1 MNQIRAMYASAVQ
14 QWKNISLSGGN
25 LALHLASTPMAA
37 VITWIAMQRGDPA
50 ALSYLLVGLPLMT
63 VWSGVVF
70 RIGYTLQTEMNN
82 QVLQFVYI
90 SRTPLILVSLGK
102 AAAQIIWGLPTG
114 LVSLVVVYFMTKMV
128 PQVADVG
135 SLLISLILVIIGIVV
150 ASLFFSPLMVLV
162 GGPTGFFGVII
173 LLGSL
178 LGGFVFPVDRLPL
191 ALAVLARLVP
201 TSWAMDAVSLSIRG
215 TDNSSAIPGLWGMS
229 ILAAVVLFGI
239 TYLMFKAIEKK
250 LRVEGIRDVY

>member
-1 MNQIRAMYASAVQ
+1 MNQIRAMIASAIQ
-14 QWKNISLSGGN
+14 QWKQIDLTGGN
-25 LALHLASTPMAA
+25 LSLHLASVPMAS
-37 VITWIAMQRGDPA
+37 VITWIAMQRGDAA

-70 RIGYTLQTEMNN
+70 RIGYTLNNEMSN

-90 SRTPLILVSLGK
+90 SRTPIAVVSLGK
-102 AAAQIIWGLPTG
+102 AIAQVIWGLPTG
-114 LVSLVVVYFMTKMV
+114 LVSLVVVYWMTKMV
-128 PQVADVG
+128 PPVADVG
-135 SLLISLILVIIGIVV
+135 SLLISLILVIIGIAV

-178 LGGFVFPVDRLPL
+178 LGGFVFPVDRLPVV
-191 ALAVLARLVP
+191 LAVFARLVP
-201 TSWAMDAVSLSIRG
+201 TSWAMDAVSLSISG
-215 TDNSSAIPGLWGMS
+215 TDNSSAIFGAWGMS
-229 ILAAVVLFGI
+229 ILTAIILSGI
-239 TYLMFKAIEKK
+239 TYLMFNAIEKK

>member
-1 MNQIRAMYASAVQ
+1 MNQIRAMIASGIQ
-14 QWKNISLSGGN
+14 QWKQISLTGGN
-25 LALHLASTPMAA
+25 LSLHLASVPMAA
-37 VITWIAMQRGDPA
+37 VITWIALQRGDPA

-70 RIGYTLQTEMNN
+70 RIGYTLNNEMSN
-82 QVLQFVYI
+82 QVLQFAYI
-90 SRTPLILVSLGK
+90 SRTPMILISLGK
-102 AAAQIIWGLPTG
+102 AVSQVIWGLPTG
-114 LVSLVVVYFMTKMV
+114 LVSLVVVYSMTRMV

-135 SLLISLILVIIGIVV
+135 SLLISLLLVIMGIAV

-178 LGGFVFPVDRLPL
+178 LGGFVFPVDRLPIV
-191 ALAVLARLVP
+191 LAVLARAVP
-201 TSWAMDAVSLSIRG
+201 TSWAMDAVSLSIKG
-215 TDNSSAIPGLWGMS
+215 TNNPLAVPGAWGMS
-229 ILAAVVLFGI
+229 VLTAIVLFGI
-239 TYLMFKAIEKK
+239 TYLMFRTIEKK

>member
-1 MNQIRAMYASAVQ
+1 MNHIRAMIESAIQ
-14 QWKNISLSGGN
+14 QWKTISLTGGN

-37 VITWIAMQRGDPA
+37 VITWIAMQRGEPA
-50 ALSYLLVGLPLMT
+50 ALAYLLVGLPLMT

-70 RIGYTLQTEMNN
+70 RIGYTLNSEMGN

-102 AAAQIIWGLPTG
+102 AAAQIVWGLPTG
-114 LVSLVVVYFMTKMV
+114 LVSLVVVYAMTRTV

-135 SLLISLILVIIGIVV
+135 SLLVSLVLVVIGIVV

-173 LLGSL
+173 LLGNL
-178 LGGFVFPVDRLPL
+178 LGGFIFPVDRLPVGL
-191 ALAVLARLVP
+191 AQFARLIP
-201 TSWAMDAVSLSIRG
+201 TSWAMDAVWLSIRG
-215 TDNSSAIPGLWGMS
+215 TGSTSAIFTAWGMS
-229 ILAAVVLFGI
+229 IVTAIGLFGI

-250 LRVEGIRDVY
+250 LRIEGIRDVY

>member
-1 MNQIRAMYASAVQ
+1 MNQIRAMIASALQ
-14 QWKNISLSGGN
+14 QWKQIDLTGGN
-25 LALHLASTPMAA
+25 LSLHLASVPMAS

-70 RIGYTLQTEMNN
+70 RIGYTLNNEMSN

-90 SRTPLILVSLGK
+90 SRTPIILVSLGK
-102 AAAQIIWGLPTG
+102 AAAQVIWGLPTG
-114 LVSLVVVYFMTKMV
+114 LVSLVVVYLMTKMA

-135 SLLISLILVIIGIVV
+135 SLSISLILVIMGIAV

-178 LGGFVFPVDRLPL
+178 LGGFVFPVDRLPVV
-191 ALAVLARLVP
+191 LAVFARLVP

-215 TDNSSAIPGLWGMS
+215 TDNSLAILGAWGMS
-229 ILAAVVLFGI
+229 ILTAIVMFGI
-239 TYLMFKAIEKK
+239 TYVMFNTVEKK